1 MRPED
6 LTATVFD
13 RLGYRPETT
22 IRDALG
28 RPLPISTGEP
38 IRAIV

>member
-1 MRPED
+1 VRPQD

-13 RLGYRPETT
+13 RLGYRPEMT
-22 IRDALG
+22 INDTLG

-38 IRAIV
+38 IAAIL